1 MEGDMKPYRLAL
13 AVVVA
18 TILLLSTSCG
28 KKIDE
33 IRDGAIE
40 SFREEH
46 GNN

>member
-1 MEGDMKPYRLAL
+1 MKAIRLVLAL
-13 AVVVA
+13 VVTA
-18 TILLLSTSCG
+18 TLVLSASCG

>member
-1 MEGDMKPYRLAL
+1 MKSLRLVLAL
-13 AVVVA
+13 VVA
-18 TILLLSTSCG
+18 TTLVLSTSCG